1 MERADKVMT
10 RLTEELGLSLDRVRK
25 IKIEP
30 LRRIPDPP
38 EIYQKWRALINGDE
52 DNPEQLNKGKR
63 ILKRD
68 SKDDEALKKV
78 QEYEK
83 KLIGILR
90 HNLQWAEMA
99 LAVDE
104 VEFEGI
110 GMEPI
115 EKVEVTEVNKPPV
128 TKWMV
133 IAGFEFWMDGDTR
146 RGRKLYLPLDPENHK
161 SDLLRYVKAEK
172 KNGPTLMPGSGE
184 RGCPRE
190 YDDF

>member
-1 MERADKVMT
+1 MERVEKVMT

-25 IKIEP
+25 IKIEA
-30 LRRIPDPP
+30 LKRVPDPP
-38 EIYQKWRALINGDE
+38 EIYQKWKCLINGDE
-52 DNPEQLNKGKR
+52 DNPEQLSKGKK
-63 ILKRD
+63 ILRRE

-83 KLIGILR
+83 KLMGILR

-110 GMEPI
+110 GIEPI
-115 EKVEVTEVNKPPV
+115 EKVEVMEINKPPV
-128 TKWMV
+128 IKWMV
-133 IAGFEFWMDGDTR
+133 IAGFEFWMDGNTR
-146 RGRKLYLPLDPENHK
+146 RGRKLYLPLDPENSK
-161 SDLLRYVKAEK
+161 FDLLRFVKGGK
-172 KNGPTLMPGSGE
+172 KSGPTLMPGSGE
-184 RGCPRE
+184 KGCPRE